1 MKYLIVGLGNIGE
14 EYENTRHNIGFWILD
29 ALARASNISF
39 SEKRY
44 GSVAEMKYA
53 GKTFI
58 LLKPNT
64 FMNLSGRSVQY
75 WMQKENV
82 ELDKVLIVVDDL
94 SLPVGKVRMRLKGS
108 DAGHNGLKSIQQILG
123 TSDYVRLRFGIGSD
137 FQRGYQV
144 EHVLGRW
151 SAEEEAIVNS
161 KMELCGE
168 IIKAFATMG
177 VGRTMT
183 QYNKELPADKK
194 EKPAGKKQKTEE

>member
-1 MKYLIVGLGNIGE
+1 MVLKQKNKILKYLIVGLGNIGD

-44 GSVAEMKYA
+44 GAVAEMKYA

-64 FMNLSGRSVQY
+64 FMNLSGRAVQY
-75 WMQKENV
+75 WMQKEKI

-108 DAGHNGLKSIQQILG
+108 DAGHNGLKSIHQILG
-123 TSDYVRLRFGIGSD
+123 TQDYVRLRFGIGSD
-137 FQRGYQV
+137 FPRGSQV
-144 EHVLGRW
+144 DHVLGRW
-151 SAEEEAIVNS
+151 SAEEEVIVNS
-161 KMELCGE
+161 KMELCAE
-168 IIKAFATMG
+168 IIKAFASMG
-177 VGRTMT
+177 ANRVMT
-183 QYNKELPADKK
+183 LYNR
-194 EKPAGKKQKTEE
+194 Q